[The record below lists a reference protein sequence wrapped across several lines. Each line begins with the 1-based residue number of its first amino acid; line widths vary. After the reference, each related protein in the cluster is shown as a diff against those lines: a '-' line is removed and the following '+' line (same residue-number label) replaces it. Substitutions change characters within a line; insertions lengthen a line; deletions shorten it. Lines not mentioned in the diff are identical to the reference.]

1 MKYKLLEDHQ
11 VRLSDKIIKAG
22 VYTIEEMEAFHE
34 DGSFTFCLKN
44 TELKNKLVVC
54 NDTNQVVEKIK
65 KIKNEI

>member
-22 VYTIEEMEAFHE
+22 VYTTEEMETFHE

-44 TELKNKLVVC
+44 TELKNKLVLC
-54 NDTNQVVEKIK
+54 SDIIEDKKSK